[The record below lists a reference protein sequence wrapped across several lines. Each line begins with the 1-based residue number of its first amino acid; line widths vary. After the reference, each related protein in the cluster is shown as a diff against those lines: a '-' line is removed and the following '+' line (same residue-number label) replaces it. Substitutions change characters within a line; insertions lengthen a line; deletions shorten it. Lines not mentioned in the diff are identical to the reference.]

1 MKAFDRVLV
10 AVLALGVWALAI
22 GPFIL
27 PDPVHSQ
34 SGFERRDI
42 RQAITNC
49 QVQGPISG
57 SQINATITCR

>member
-1 MKAFDRVLV
+1 MKPFDRVLV
-10 AVLALGVWALAI
+10 AVLALGVWVLAL
-22 GPFIL
+22 GPFFA
-27 PDPVHSQ
+27 PDSVYSQ
-34 SGFERRDI
+34 SGFDRRDI